1 MPTND
6 QNSIQSTTRC
16 KYTVNK
22 VGLGAPLT
30 WLSKGF
36 SDLKTSKIPS
46 LAYGFVFALI
56 GLGLTV
62 LASKNP
68 IWSAAFTTAFFLI
81 GPFLAIGLYD
91 LSRQIEEGH
100 KACLLDS
107 IHIIKDNLVNIG
119 IFVVVLG
126 FLLMLWLR
134 IAALVAGIFF
144 NNIEL
149 ITKGWSVLFT
159 SDHSIEF
166 FLFFIVFGFFIAQ
179 LAFSIS
185 VVSMPLLLHRK
196 VDIITAITT
205 SLCVVIKNPLVML
218 FWAALIVIL
227 INIGILTAF
236 VGLVVTL
243 PLIGHASWHAYRDLV
258 GEAR

>member
-1 MPTND
+1 MSTEPSD
-6 QNSIQSTTRC
+6 IQSTTRC

-22 VGLGAPLT
+22 VAISAPFT

-36 SDLKTSKIPS
+36 VDLKTAKIPS

-56 GLGLTV
+56 GLGLMV
-62 LASKNP
+62 LAAKNP

-107 IHIIKDNLVNIG
+107 IHLIKDNLVNIG
-119 IFVVVLG
+119 IFVVALG

-144 NNIEL
+144 NDIEL

-159 SDHSIEF
+159 SDHSTEF
-166 FLFFIVFGFFIAQ
+166 FLFFLVFGFFIAQ

-205 SLCVVIKNPLVML
+205 SLCVVIKNPITM
-218 FWAALIVIL
+218 FIWAILIVAF
-227 INIGILTAF
+227 INIGIAFAF

-258 GEAR
+258 GEVR

>member
-1 MPTND
+1 MSTD
-6 QNSIQSTTRC
+6 QGDIQSTTRC

-22 VGLGAPLT
+22 VAIAAPFT

-36 SDLKTSKIPS
+36 ADLKKSKTPS

-62 LASKNP
+62 LAAKNP

-91 LSRQIEEGH
+91 LSRQIEEGQ
-100 KACLLDS
+100 KPCLLDS

-119 IFVVVLG
+119 IFVVALG

-134 IAALVAGIFF
+134 ISALIAGIFF
-144 NNIEL
+144 NKIEL

-205 SLCVVIKNPLVML
+205 SLRVVIKNPIAM
-218 FWAALIVIL
+218 FIWAIIIVVFINLGIAL
-227 INIGILTAF
+227 AF
-236 VGLVVTL
+236 IGLVVTL